1 MRQGGEDTEVSI
13 WRFNPLKQSQ
23 QFGVHSTQGAHL
35 TELDLGSHDSGCSGN
50 YIIIHRGYQDQC
62 SLTSLLDAQEFLRA
76 RATFRLLSSKL
87 KSYCS
92 CVALGKLLH
101 LQSISFHIAK
111 CDDQKERHCLHCE
124 VVGYLY
130 Y

>member
-1 MRQGGEDTEVSI
+1 MRQGGEDTEVSV
-13 WRFNPLKQSQ
+13 WWFNPLKQSQ

-62 SLTSLLDAQEFLRA
+62 SLTSLMGAQEFLRA
-76 RATFRLLSSKL
+76 RATFRLLSS
-87 KSYCS
+87 

-101 LQSISFHIAK
+101 LQRISFHIAK
-111 CDDQKERHCLHCE
+111 RNDQKEGHCLHCE
-124 VVGYLY
+124 VVGYPY
-130 Y
+130 YRVI